1 MGKDTGRR
9 SGEATEI
16 GLTLEQLIRRG
27 ARQLIQS
34 ALERNGGIQT
44 RAAEELGIN
53 ERVLRYKM
61 KKYKFTER
69 E

>member
-34 ALERNGGIQT
+34 AIEAEVQELLNEYSNVCVAADLKPVQT
-44 RAAEELGIN
+44 
-53 ERVLRYKM
+53 
-61 KKYKFTER
+61 
-69 E
+69 